1 MNRDSLWANAA
12 SLSQD
17 ITAVRRHLHKYPELG
32 FEEVLTS
39 AYLAEE
45 LGKLGLMVQTGV
57 AGTGVIALLE
67 GSRPG
72 PVVAVR
78 ADMDA
83 LPLQEQ
89 TGLPFASLHE
99 GRMHACGHDGHM
111 AMVLGAARILTGLRD
126 EITGTVK
133 FIFQPAEE
141 MLGGARHMIK
151 AGALES
157 PRVDAIIGLHLWPD
171 FPTGRFGIKDGT
183 IMASMDH
190 VDITVHG
197 KAGHGAAPH
206 QGVDAIFA
214 AAQVLT
220 ALQSLISRESDPAD
234 PVVLSM
240 GSVHGGSLPNII
252 ADRVEM
258 RGTVRAVRKET
269 REYMARRI
277 KDLAES
283 VAGGL
288 NARAEVSYTY
298 GYPPTVNDPQL
309 ILLAEQILADGL
321 GNASVIRLTHS
332 QMTSEDMA
340 YYMEQVPGAFVLVGT
355 GGSSPGEFPLHHPRM
370 TIDEQ
375 SLVQGAAFLADLSL
389 RILDRM
395 QDKTSVPEQI
405 SAPGTGESMQRVE

>member
-1 MNRDSLWANAA
+1 MNRNSLWAQAV
-12 SLSQD
+12 SLGEE
-17 ITAVRRHLHKYPELG
+17 ITAARRYLHKYPELG

-45 LGKLGLMVQTGV
+45 LSKLGLLVRTGV
-57 AGTGVIALLE
+57 AGTGIIALLE
-67 GSRPG
+67 GASPG
-72 PVVAVR
+72 PVIALR

-83 LPLQEQ
+83 LPLKEQ
-89 TGLPFASLHE
+89 TGLAFASVHE

-111 AMVLGAARILTGLRD
+111 AMLLGAAKLLAGLKG
-126 EITGTVK
+126 ELAGTVK

-141 MLGGARHMIK
+141 MLGGARHMIR

-171 FPTGRFGIKDGT
+171 FPTGQFGLKEGT

-197 KAGHGAAPH
+197 RAGHGAAPH
-206 QGVDAIFA
+206 QAVDAIYA
-214 AAQVLT
+214 ASQVLT

-258 RGTVRAVRKET
+258 KGTVRAVRRET
-269 REYMARRI
+269 REYMAQRI
-277 KDLAES
+277 PELAES
-283 VAGGL
+283 VARGL
-288 NARAEVSYTY
+288 NARAEVRYEF
-298 GYPPTVNDPQL
+298 GYPPTVNDGEL
-309 ILLAEQILADGL
+309 VRLAELTLEEGPGRSSVKRLA
-321 GNASVIRLTHS
+321 HS

-340 YYMEQVPGAFVLVGT
+340 YYMERVPGAFVLVGT
-355 GGSSPGEFPLHHPRM
+355 GGDGPGEFPLHHPRM
-370 TIDEQ
+370 MIDER
-375 SLVQGAAFLADLSL
+375 SLTLGAAFLADYAVRLL
-389 RILDRM
+389 REF
-395 QDKTSVPEQI
+395 QNKFSVTEEI
-405 SAPGTGESMQRVE
+405 SASGTGDSMQHVE